1 MLSLY
6 RKTERNSFLL
16 FGLYQKRIKSREEI
30 VLRFLNKYVLIPKF
44 SLKINLTLLML
55 IDLVPWSAF

>member
-1 MLSLY
+1 MLSRY

-44 SLKINLTLLML
+44 SLKIILTLLML
-55 IDLVPWSAF
+55 IDLVPWSAL